1 MDERKDLILYGATG
15 FTGRLVAAYLCE
27 RYGAADALRWC
38 IAGRSVAKLE
48 ALRAELTSL
57 DPTAAGLPIVLAD
70 AAEPATLRSMA
81 RQARVVISTVGPY
94 GRYGSDLVA
103 ACVEEGADYCDL
115 TGEVPWIRAMIDAH
129 HHRAVEQGRRVVHC
143 CGFDSIP
150 SDLGVYLLQQAAR
163 ERFGQPLPRVR
174 LLISAMKGGFSGG
187 TVASM
192 MDMAADARDPA
203 VRRLLADPYALIP
216 AGAAR
221 GDDGADQT
229 DLRWDEGL
237 GRWTGPFVMAAIN
250 TRVVRRS
257 NALLA
262 DEGYGADFS
271 YQEASLLPRG
281 ARGWW
286 IGQVTRLGL
295 GAMMLAAS
303 LPGGARL
310 LTSTVLPAP
319 GRGPSPEQIESGYFA
334 ARILAEGEDVSGRAC
349 RLELRVKGVR
359 DPGYGATCRMLAES
373 ALCLLQDRRR
383 LPQRF
388 GVLTPASAMG
398 RALAERLESAG
409 LSFEVV
415 ETPGASSPLSG

>member
-1 MDERKDLILYGATG
+1 MEDRLDLILYGATG

-27 RYGAADALRWC
+27 RYGAADTLRWG
-38 IAGRSVAKLE
+38 IAGRSTTKLE
-48 ALRAELTSL
+48 ELRSELASL
-57 DPTAAGLPIVLAD
+57 DPAAAQLPTVLAD

-81 RQARVVISTVGPY
+81 RHTRVLISTVGPY
-94 GRYGSDLVA
+94 ARYGSDLVA
-103 ACVEEGADYCDL
+103 ACVEQGADYCDL
-115 TGEVPWIRAMIDAH
+115 TGEVPWIRAMIDEH
-129 HHRAVEQGRRVVHC
+129 HQRAAEQGRRIVHC

-150 SDLGVYLLQQAAR
+150 SDLGVFLLQQAAR
-163 ERFGQPLPRVR
+163 ERFGVPLPRTR

-192 MDMAADARDPA
+192 MDMVADAKDPA

-216 AGAAR
+216 TGAPR
-221 GDDGADQT
+221 GQDSADQM

-257 NALLA
+257 HALLA
-262 DEGYGADFS
+262 DEGYGSDFS

-286 IGQVTRLGL
+286 TGQVMRLGL
-295 GAMMLAAS
+295 GAIMLAAV
-303 LPGGARL
+303 LPGGPRL
-310 LTSTVLPAP
+310 LTSTILPAP
-319 GRGPSPEQIESGYFA
+319 GQGPSREQREAGYFA
-334 ARILAEGEDVSGRAC
+334 ARILAEGEDAAGQTQ
-349 RLELRVKGVR
+349 RLELRVKGKR

-373 ALCLLQDRRR
+373 ALCLLQDKQR
-383 LPQRF
+383 LPRRF

-398 RALAERLESAG
+398 QVLAERLEQVG
-409 LSFEVV
+409 LRFEVMD
-415 ETPGASSPLSG
+415 AS